1 MDEHMVILMDTESQ
15 AFKHWKGIG
24 LPSTF
29 VIDTSGQ
36 IRYEAY
42 GPVNWDAPY
51 VITMLMKLMKPSA
64 MEAVSANKQ

>member
-1 MDEHMVILMDTESQ
+1 MDEHMVIPMDTESQ

-29 VIDTSGQ
+29 VI
-36 IRYEAY
+36 EAY